1 MTIAFQ
7 SAEDRQPLDSG
18 GDNARENIS
27 ADSADSF
34 KDWLDKFWS
43 SQDILFDYKVD
54 LTRISNKSLPEMD
67 E

>member
-1 MTIAFQ
+1 MMPGRQIYLQPYVTFSSLHQ
-7 SAEDRQPLDSG
+7 SV
-18 GDNARENIS
+18 IS

-43 SQDILFDYKVD
+43 SQDILFDYKAD